1 MFLGIEDDDAEV
13 YDSRESAL
21 ERARMLAHLHGGLKI
36 MEQRRFAPN
45 WLAALVRYTPL
56 DFLAFVE
63 VK

>member
-1 MFLGIEDDDAEV
+1 MFLEIDEEGAEI
-13 YDSRESAL
+13 YDSRETAL
-21 ERARMLAHLHGGLKI
+21 ERARMLAYLHGGLKI

-45 WLAALVRYTPL
+45 WLANLVRYTPL